1 MGFFDFLRPNKS
13 KENRAASSTIK
24 ANEPSSPIPTITPDK
39 ELYECY
45 DKIFDSMIKDINGL
59 ETGAGEKILHIIK
72 GSDGGFLNMSGY
84 YSSVWEEYFKDKTWQ
99 WCEYEEWKRTFIDIG
114 KFPSRFPVR
123 PSFDSNNIEKLL
135 QKLKVSDLKELC
147 SENQVTPA
155 AKAKKDEIIEALKI
169 VPGIEN
175 SPAVIE
181 KTNQI
186 YSKFDYEL
194 YSLLMRTISFRA
206 KSLHDTIRAQRLGI
220 KKFKIMH
227 TFEEDKEFVE
237 MALKKNPQALHP
249 VFPSDMSMKQPVI
262 EF

>member
-1 MGFFDFLRPNKS
+1 MGFFDFLRSNKS
-13 KENRAASSTIK
+13 KENKGASSTTQV
-24 ANEPSSPIPTITPDK
+24 NEPHSPIPTTTPDK

-45 DKIFDSMIKDINGL
+45 DKIFDSMIKDIKGL

-72 GSDGGFLNMSGY
+72 GSEGGFLNMAGY
-84 YSSVWEEYFKDKTWQ
+84 YASVWEDYFKDKAWQ
-99 WCEYEEWKRTFIDIG
+99 WCEYEEWNRVFIEIG

-123 PSFDSNNIEKLL
+123 PNFDSSNIETLL
-135 QKLKVSDLKELC
+135 QKLKVGDLKELC
-147 SENQVTPA
+147 NENQVAPA

-169 VPGIEN
+169 APGIEN

-181 KTNQI
+181 KINHVN
-186 YSKFDYEL
+186 SKFDYEL
-194 YSLLMRTISFRA
+194 YSLFMRTINFRA
-206 KSLHDTIRAQRLGI
+206 KSLHDTIRSQRLGI
-220 KKFKIMH
+220 KKFKIMY

-237 MALKKNPQALHP
+237 LALKKNPQALHP

>member
-24 ANEPSSPIPTITPDK
+24 ASEPSSPIPTITPDK

-45 DKIFDSMIKDINGL
+45 DKIFDSMIKDIKGL
-59 ETGAGEKILHIIK
+59 EACAGEKILRVIK
-72 GSDGGFLNMSGY
+72 GSEGGFLNMSGY
-84 YSSVWEEYFKDKTWQ
+84 YSSVWEEHFKDKEWQ
-99 WCEYEEWKRTFIDIG
+99 WCEYEEWKRVFVEIG

-123 PSFDSNNIEKLL
+123 PNFDSSSIEILL

-147 SENQVTPA
+147 SENQVVPS

-169 VPGIEN
+169 APSIEN
-175 SPAVIE
+175 SPVVIE
-181 KTNQI
+181 KINQI

-194 YSLLMRTISFRA
+194 YSLFMRTISFRA
-206 KSLHDTIRAQRLGI
+206 SSLHDTIRSQRLGI

-237 MALKKNPQALHP
+237 LALKKNPQALHP